1 MRSPCH
7 CGNRLLTP
15 PQRSAL
21 SGTSACRAASY
32 RAAGAEGRIGTRI
45 GQPTL
50 PAPPAPPLLQF
61 DVTFPR
67 MPCAWLGVDAMD
79 ISGEVQLE
87 VDHDVYKRR
96 LSSEGTPLDD
106 GEPARLPG
114 PAGRPARQA
123 ACPAGGG

>member
-32 RAAGAEGRIGTRI
+32 RAAGAGSHQDNIGH
-45 GQPTL
+45 PTL

-114 PAGRPARQA
+114 PAGCPARQA
-123 ACPAGGG
+123 ACLAGGG